1 MTILGKNYL
10 KTMEKEIDISQI
22 PEQYGGR
29 SERAVDDSDDERKVM
44 TTRIT
49 VTSRTLF
56 VGPDEKEKR
65 DSSGARGY
73 GSG

>member
-1 MTILGKNYL
+1 MTILGKDYL

-29 SERAVDDSDDERKVM
+29 SERAVVDSDVEKKVM

-56 VGPDEKEKR
+56 VGPDEKEKP